1 MGVLHPF
8 MLNSRAALMS
18 MPISSACMLGIA
30 CLVVLV
36 GFMRRLAR
44 GRALPAI
51 LLCAASVCAVAFACV
66 YDPTMR
72 AVLFC
77 VEQTCA
83 LGALC
88 CSALKVL
95 RGPNLLP
102 LGCGIA
108 LSGFVGLA
116 AYGLGGLLGMTG
128 NTSNLTFV
136 MLIGYGAFGLVGALF
151 VAFGGRGASGV
162 TSDDRGTSGNS
173 DELQA
178 EQLIGA
184 PSAPAP
190 TVSSR
195 AAQIAMFAAICIS
208 GIAAAFFDGITF
220 NPYVHDV
227 PGIDLVADVIVIVG
241 GCAFAVCSVRVQERL
256 ATSIYACITACLV
269 LSILGVALVSVSMQ
283 GVGLPIGCI
292 GASRVLMFASVLAF
306 LLIVGQA
313 KHVYVL
319 VALVCCACPWPL
331 ACGISVNQLVG
342 YSIATITPIVLVA
355 VAFLSIVSLVLNAHS
370 ARRINIIQS
379 TYEQELSTQQ
389 EEFSSALTEAKREAS
404 QQMRHVQREHRNE
417 LEAVRREMLN
427 RPPIEQGDNPTAL
440 DEIFQQFELTRRE
453 REVAVLAY
461 RGHTIPVI
469 SDELDI
475 APQTVNYHL
484 HNIYAKMGVS
494 SKNELVTYVHAL
506 MGDR

>member
-8 MLNSRAALMS
+8 MLNSRTALLS
-18 MPISSACMLGIA
+18 MPVSSACTLAVVCI
-30 CLVVLV
+30 VVLV
-36 GFMRRLAR
+36 DPLQHLAR
-44 GRALPAI
+44 ARALPAV
-51 LLCAASVCAVAFACV
+51 LLCVASACAVAFACV
-66 YDPTMR
+66 YDPATR

-77 VEQTCA
+77 VEQSCA

-88 CSALKVL
+88 CSALRL
-95 RGPNLLP
+95 LHERSLLP

-108 LSGFVGLA
+108 LADVAGIA
-116 AYGLGGLLGMTG
+116 AYGLGGLFGVTG
-128 NTSNLTFV
+128 NTANLTTV
-136 MLIGYGAFGLVGALF
+136 MLIGYGAFGLVGVLF
-151 VAFGGRGASGV
+151 IAFGKRNHPDEAQTEQTDGLGARV
-162 TSDDRGTSGNS
+162 RTT
-173 DELQA
+173 
-178 EQLIGA
+178 
-184 PSAPAP
+184 
-190 TVSSR
+190 SSR
-195 AAQIAMFAAICIS
+195 AAQIAMFAAICVS

-227 PGIDLVADVIVIVG
+227 PGIDLVADVIALVG
-241 GCAFAVCSVRVQERL
+241 GCAFALCSVRSRERL
-256 ATSIYACITACLV
+256 ATSIYGCITACLV

-313 KHVYVL
+313 KPLFVF
-319 VALVCCACPWPL
+319 VALVCCACSWPL

-379 TYEQELSTQQ
+379 TYEQELTTQQ
-389 EEFSSALTEAKREAS
+389 EEFSSALTEAKREAN
-404 QQMRHVQREHRNE
+404 QQMRHVQKAHRNE

-427 RPPIEQGDNPTAL
+427 RPPIEQGDNQTAF
-440 DEIFQQFELTRRE
+440 DELFQQFELTRRE

-461 RGHTIPVI
+461 RGHTIPSI
-469 SDELDI
+469 SSELDI

-494 SKNELVTYVHAL
+494 SKNELVTFVHAL
-506 MGDR
+506 MGGPN